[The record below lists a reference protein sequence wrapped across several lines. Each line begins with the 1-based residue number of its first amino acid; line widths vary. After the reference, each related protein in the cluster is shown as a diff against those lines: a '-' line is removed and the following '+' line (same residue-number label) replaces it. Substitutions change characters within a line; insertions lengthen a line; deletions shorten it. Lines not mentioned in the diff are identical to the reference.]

1 MANQLSQVQTQR
13 LIQTQKLIQD
23 QHYSNGIFYALMS
36 TL

>member
-1 MANQLSQVQTQR
+1 MANQQSQVQTQR

-23 QHYSNGIFYALMS
+23 QHYSNGIFYAMMS